1 VITDEPEAQP
11 ARVAVQA
18 TWCAWPAGLR
28 PAVRRG
34 QRVSCGPSV
43 TAALS
48 RLFALIAALVL
59 PAGGSAAP
67 ITGDPGAGR
76 GPVGTAVTISCAM
89 EPNGTTTC
97 AVQQG
102 RASVCPERV
111 PGQNLERSYL
121 SYDYLLIEGGCTLP
135 PEYWRTHGRNG
146 EAPFDDVWDGLGD
159 GGETQFFNAAESYA
173 QILAEGAG
181 HGPYYRLARA
191 YIAAELNS
199 INGAP
204 FPDDIAQA
212 FEEAAVL
219 FLAAEPERIEPD
231 AAPRVAALAAVLEQ
245 YNAGAAEP
253 GACPPLAEPFS
264 SADVGTLLQGVEG
277 RDAGTVI
284 SVDQR
289 YGRGGGVVTLEPQSE
304 ADQFLLSDEPFT
316 VAGVR
321 KAKFST
327 VLADC
332 VDVAAGQQTT
342 VVKGGLPSPPRL
354 TTAAFFDQERMMRLI
369 VAVSE
374 AAEAGELAP
383 GAGPTAPTATTAPA
397 FPAAGMAIGGGGG
410 FPSPALPS
418 VGGGG
423 VAGADSIMV
432 PDVIGSTVSEARS
445 AIESAGLS
453 VGNVTISQQRAMLDG
468 VVGVAWAFEDMI
480 VIDQNPDPATLVS
493 VLDPPPVD
501 LEAEAPPDAIPE
513 PASLLL
519 FATGLALIL
528 IVMIRRRT
536 E

>member
-1 VITDEPEAQP
+1 
-11 ARVAVQA
+11 
-18 TWCAWPAGLR
+18 LR
-28 PAVRRG
+28 LV
-34 QRVSCGPSV
+34 
-43 TAALS
+43 
-48 RLFALIAALVL
+48 ALITALVL
-59 PAGGSAAP
+59 PAGGSATP
-67 ITGDPGAGR
+67 ITGDPGADR
-76 GPVGTAVTISCAM
+76 GAVGAGVTISCAM

-97 AVQQG
+97 AVQRG
-102 RASVCPERV
+102 RASVCPERM

-135 PEYWRTHGRNG
+135 AEYWRTHSRNG
-146 EAPFDDVWDGLGD
+146 EAPFDDVWDRLGD
-159 GGETQFFNAAESYA
+159 GGEARFFNAAESYQ

-181 HGPYYRLARA
+181 DGPYYRLARA
-191 YIAAELNS
+191 YITAELNS

-204 FPDDIAQA
+204 FPDEVAQA

-219 FLAAEPERIEPD
+219 FLAAEPERIGTD
-231 AAPRVAALAAVLEQ
+231 AAPRLAALAAVLEQ
-245 YNAGAAEP
+245 YNTGATGP
-253 GACPPLAEPFS
+253 GTCPPLAEPLS
-264 SADVGTLLQGVEG
+264 SADLGTVLQGVES

-304 ADQFLLSDEPFT
+304 GDQFLLPDEPFT

-321 KAKFST
+321 KAKFTT

-342 VVKGGLPSPPRL
+342 VAQGGLPSPPRL

-374 AAEAGELAP
+374 AAETGELAP
-383 GAGPTAPTATTAPA
+383 EAGPTAPTATTAPA
-397 FPAAGMAIGGGGG
+397 FPAAGLAIGGPGG

-423 VAGADSIMV
+423 AAGADSIPV
-432 PDVIGSTVSEARS
+432 PGVIGSTVSEARS
-445 AIESAGLS
+445 AIEAAGLS
-453 VGNVTISQQRAMLDG
+453 VGHVTISQQRALLDG
-468 VVGVAWAFEDMI
+468 IIGVAWALEDLI

-493 VLDPPPVD
+493 AVDPPAVD
-501 LEAEAPPDAIPE
+501 LEVEAPPDAIPE

-519 FATGLALIL
+519 FATGLAF
-528 IVMIRRRT
+528 IVIMMARRRT
-536 E
+536 G